1 MKVAVFCGSSAGNSP
16 VFLEE
21 TKKLGKFLA
30 ESKIDLVYGGGK
42 VGLMGAV
49 ADAVLTGGGEA
60 FGVIPAA
67 LKEREIAHPGLTEL
81 YVVDN
86 MHARKARMASMADAF
101 IALPGGAGTMDE
113 IFEAWTWAQLGHHAK
128 PCAFYNM
135 DGFYEHLLAM
145 IENMV
150 KFGFLKPEHAE
161 MLIVSDR
168 PADLIDRIK
177 SYEAPQKK
185 WS

>member
-1 MKVAVFCGSSAGNSP
+1 
-16 VFLEE
+16 
-21 TKKLGKFLA
+21 
-30 ESKIDLVYGGGK
+30 
-42 VGLMGAV
+42 
-49 ADAVLTGGGEA
+49 
-60 FGVIPAA
+60 
-67 LKEREIAHPGLTEL
+67 
-81 YVVDN
+81 
-86 MHARKARMASMADAF
+86 MADAF